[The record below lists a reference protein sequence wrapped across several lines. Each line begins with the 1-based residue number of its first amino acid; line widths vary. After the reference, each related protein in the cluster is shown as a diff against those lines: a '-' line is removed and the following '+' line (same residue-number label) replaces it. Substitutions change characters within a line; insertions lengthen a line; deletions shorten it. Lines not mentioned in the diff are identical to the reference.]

1 MEHGCA
7 NFACVRW
14 LCWRSYYGDSL
25 EGLEFLI
32 VNTEVTDE
40 HVLLSFTLKRRVQSL
55 RRYAWDMRQLLQELR
70 QNQFGALPKETIQLC
85 KTVES
90 NADSMVSIVE
100 AYMLQCEGVESFYE
114 RQQEKVVGS
123 TLPLH
128 AHDCHCDDSASPDAN
143 GNVRYANGAPD
154 CY

>member
-1 MEHGCA
+1 M
-7 NFACVRW
+7 
-14 LCWRSYYGDSL
+14 
-25 EGLEFLI
+25 I
-32 VNTEVTDE
+32 VNTE

>member
-1 MEHGCA
+1 
-7 NFACVRW
+7 
-14 LCWRSYYGDSL
+14 
-25 EGLEFLI
+25 
-32 VNTEVTDE
+32 
-40 HVLLSFTLKRRVQSL
+40 
-55 RRYAWDMRQLLQELR
+55 LLQELR

-123 TLPLH
+123 TLYMLTIVTVTILPVQMLTGMFGMPMEPQT
-128 AHDCHCDDSASPDAN
+128 ATSRGPRGRTTSVA
-143 GNVRYANGAPD
+143 
-154 CY
+154 